1 MGARG
6 CPRSGVP
13 EGACG
18 LELADI
24 FRAHG
29 EIYRRQ
35 HRLSRRQLRA
45 MRAIEI
51 CRTAA
56 LGGHV
61 YECESCGAQKI
72 GYNSCRNRHCPK
84 CQALDKARWL
94 EERGRELLPVPYFHV
109 VFTLPEDLNALTLAN
124 PRRIYNLLFD
134 SASQALLQLAAD
146 EKHLG
151 ARIGFFAALHT
162 WGQTLQLHPHL
173 HCIVPGGGLSPD
185 RKSWIASR
193 PDFFLPVRVLGE
205 LFRGK
210 FLSGLKEAYEAG
222 QLVLPESLPDRSG
235 FQALLDELHAKAWVV
250 YSEPPFEGPEKAVD
264 YLARYVYRVAISN
277 SRLVRME
284 NGEVTFTY
292 KEYREGGAVK
302 EMSLPVAEFIRR
314 FLLHVLPERFV
325 RVRYYGFL
333 SPRRRERE
341 MALCRELLGAES
353 MPAAEEEE
361 SWPALLTRL
370 TGQDPTVC
378 EACGRGHLLWVR
390 ELSAE
395 RYRGCDGRASP

>member
-6 CPRSGVP
+6 CPRSGVSH
-13 EGACG
+13 EACG

-29 EIYRRQ
+29 DIYRRQ
-35 HRLSRRQLRA
+35 HRLSRPQLRA

-51 CRTAA
+51 CRTAI

-61 YECESCGAQKI
+61 YECDSCGAQKT

-109 VFTLPEDLNALTLAN
+109 VFTLPEELNALTLAN
-124 PRRIYNLLFD
+124 PRQIYNLLFD

-151 ARIGFFAALHT
+151 AQIGFFAALHT

-185 RKSWIASR
+185 RKRWIASR
-193 PDFFLPVRVLGE
+193 PGFFLPVRVLGE

-210 FLSGLKEAYEAG
+210 FLSGLKEAYAAG
-222 QLVLPESLPDRSG
+222 QLALPESLPDPRG
-235 FQALLDELHAKAWVV
+235 FQGLLDELYAKSWVV
-250 YSEPPFEGPEKAVD
+250 YSEPPFESPEKAVD

-284 NGEVTFTY
+284 AGQVSFTY
-292 KEYREGGAVK
+292 KDYREGGAVK
-302 EMSLPVAEFIRR
+302 EMSLPVEEFLRR

-333 SPRRRERE
+333 SPRRRERDL
-341 MALCRELLGAES
+341 ALCRELLGTES
-353 MPAAEEEE
+353 APAAEEE
-361 SWPALLTRL
+361 SWEALLTRL
-370 TGQDPTVC
+370 TGEDPTAC
-378 EACGRGHLLWVR
+378 EACGRGHLLRVR

-395 RYRGCDGRASP
+395 RYRGCDGRSSP